1 MFFISTFSNLCFQVS
16 CVDSQS
22 DLSSTAQRFDVQFL
36 AATVEKERATPK
48 SFDSETKNEHF
59 ESKNSESD
67 SKNSK
72 SDSKNSKSDSK
83 PDIFSSKSSDSEFKN
98 VNLESE
104 NEKSESKNHDSESK
118 NELVEPKNEHPE
130 PKTKNFGLK
139 NEIFSSKNSDT
150 EFVNKTIESK
160 NATKALNFKPNDAK
174 NASQSP
180 KVRQGPQHVTLTI
193 DNNLSASDFEKNIF
207 GEKVPDYGIVG
218 LHTCGDLGPN
228 LVNNH

>member
-1 MFFISTFSNLCFQVS
+1 
-16 CVDSQS
+16 
-22 DLSSTAQRFDVQFL
+22 LSSTAQRFDVQLL
-36 AATVEKERATPK
+36 AATVDKERATPK
-48 SFDSETKNEHF
+48 SFDSESKNEHF
-59 ESKNSESD
+59 ESKNSEPD
-67 SKNSK
+67 SKNSNTGLK
-72 SDSKNSKSDSK
+72 TN
-83 PDIFSSKSSDSEFKN
+83 IFSSKISESELKI
-98 VNLESE
+98 VNFESE
-104 NEKSESKNHDSESK
+104 NEKSESKNPDSESK
-118 NELVEPKNEHPE
+118 NDHPE
-130 PKTKNFGLK
+130 SKTKSFGLE

-160 NATKALNFKPNDAK
+160 NATKALHFKPNDAK

-228 LVNNH
+228 LVNNY

>member
-1 MFFISTFSNLCFQVS
+1 
-16 CVDSQS
+16 
-22 DLSSTAQRFDVQFL
+22 LSSTAQRFDVQFL
-36 AATVEKERATPK
+36 AATVDKERATSTPK
-48 SFDSETKNEHF
+48 SFDSETKNKHF

-72 SDSKNSKSDSK
+72 SDSK
-83 PDIFSSKSSDSEFKN
+83 PDIFSSMISDSELKN

-104 NEKSESKNHDSESK
+104 NEKSEFKNPESES
-118 NELVEPKNEHPE
+118 KNEHPE

-139 NEIFSSKNSDT
+139 NEIFSWKNSDT
-150 EFVNKTIESK
+150 EFNKKTIESK
-160 NATKALNFKPNDAK
+160 NATKALNFEPNDAK
-174 NASQSP
+174 NAPQSP

-193 DNNLSASDFEKNIF
+193 DNNLPASDFEKTIF

-228 LVNNH
+228 LVNNY

>member
-1 MFFISTFSNLCFQVS
+1 
-16 CVDSQS
+16 
-22 DLSSTAQRFDVQFL
+22 LSSTAQRFDVQFL
-36 AATVEKERATPK
+36 AATVDKERATPK

-59 ESKNSESD
+59 ESKNSEPD
-67 SKNSK
+67 SKNSNTGLK
-72 SDSKNSKSDSK
+72 TN
-83 PDIFSSKSSDSEFKN
+83 IFSSKISESELKI
-98 VNLESE
+98 VNFESE
-104 NEKSESKNHDSESK
+104 NEKSESKNPDSESK
-118 NELVEPKNEHPE
+118 NDHPE
-130 PKTKNFGLK
+130 SKTKSFGLE

-160 NATKALNFKPNDAK
+160 NATKALHFKPNDAK

-228 LVNNH
+228 LVNNY

>member
-1 MFFISTFSNLCFQVS
+1 MFFNFFLNLCLQVL

-36 AATVEKERATPK
+36 AATVDKERVRATLK

-59 ESKNSESD
+59 ESKNSEP
-67 SKNSK
+67 
-72 SDSKNSKSDSK
+72 DSKNSKSDSK
-83 PDIFSSKSSDSEFKN
+83 PDIFSSMISDSELKN
-98 VNLESE
+98 VNLESG
-104 NEKSESKNHDSESK
+104 NEKSESKNPDSESK
-118 NELVEPKNEHPE
+118 NNHPE
-130 PKTKNFGLK
+130 SKTKSFGLE

-207 GEKVPDYGIVG
+207 GEKVPDFGIVG

-228 LVNNH
+228 LVNNY

>member
-1 MFFISTFSNLCFQVS
+1 M
-16 CVDSQS
+16 
-22 DLSSTAQRFDVQFL
+22 L
-36 AATVEKERATPK
+36 AATVDKERATPK
-48 SFDSETKNEHF
+48 SFDSESKNEHF
-59 ESKNSESD
+59 ESKNSEPD
-67 SKNSK
+67 SKNSNTGLK
-72 SDSKNSKSDSK
+72 TN
-83 PDIFSSKSSDSEFKN
+83 IFSSKISESELKI
-98 VNLESE
+98 VNFESE
-104 NEKSESKNHDSESK
+104 NEKSESKNPDSESK
-118 NELVEPKNEHPE
+118 NDHPE
-130 PKTKNFGLK
+130 SKTKSFGLE

-160 NATKALNFKPNDAK
+160 NATKALHFKPNDAK

-228 LVNNH
+228 LVNNY

>member
-1 MFFISTFSNLCFQVS
+1 
-16 CVDSQS
+16 
-22 DLSSTAQRFDVQFL
+22 LSSTAQRFDVQFL
-36 AATVEKERATPK
+36 AATVDKERATPK

-67 SKNSK
+67 SKNSNTGLK
-72 SDSKNSKSDSK
+72 TN
-83 PDIFSSKSSDSEFKN
+83 IFSSKNSDSEFKN
-98 VNLESE
+98 VNWESK
-104 NEKSESKNHDSESK
+104 NEKSESKNPDSESK
-118 NELVEPKNEHPE
+118 NEHVEYPE
-130 PKTKNFGLK
+130 LKTKNFGLK

-228 LVNNH
+228 LVNNY